1 MARIWAPA
9 MMACVSDLLPSPGRR
24 MNLVGRISRETPNTL
39 PVAIGA
45 SRTMASAAGSSL
57 LHIRWR
63 GHRVESVT
71 TVNALC
77 TFSGDSPFYL

>member
-1 MARIWAPA
+1 MVVSAVFCFAGKRMTTARIFF
-9 MMACVSDLLPSPGRR
+9 
-24 MNLVGRISRETPNTL
+24 SRETPNTL

-77 TFSGDSPFYL
+77 TLSGDSPFYL

>member
-1 MARIWAPA
+1 MVVSAVFCFAGKRMTAARI
-9 MMACVSDLLPSPGRR
+9 LF
-24 MNLVGRISRETPNTL
+24 SRETPNTL

-45 SRTMASAAGSSL
+45 SRTMASTAGSSL

-77 TFSGDSPFYL
+77 TLSGDSPFYL